1 MCVVMWPC
9 EYRLV
14 CVWSCGPVNIGLCV
28 WSCGPVNIGLC
39 VCVVMWPC
47 EYRLVCVCGHVAL

>member
-1 MCVVMWPC
+1 M
-9 EYRLV
+9 
-14 CVWSCGPVNIGLCV
+14 CV

-47 EYRLVCVCGHVAL
+47 EYRLVCVVIWPSEYIGLCVCGHVAQ